1 MSEYSIRKEEVHGA
15 LGSGYI
21 LKEYVIAPD
30 GHEERYS
37 AERSVRELNYLARK
51 LTAAKALLREL
62 LLGGE
67 HDGPCDPP
75 DAKGG
80 CWQHLLAARQRE
92 LAACDFLDEREVQ
105 P

>member
-1 MSEYSIRKEEVHGA
+1 MKLYSLRKEEVRGA

-51 LTAAKALLREL
+51 LTAATALLRECRT
-62 LLGGE
+62 GIAPSGVI
-67 HDGPCDPP
+67 
-75 DAKGG
+75 AAIVAF
-80 CWQHLLAARQRE
+80 LAEAV
-92 LAACDFLDEREVQ
+92 L
-105 P
+105 